1 MLYFDSRKPV
11 FFILITV
18 LSYILINY
26 VKKNGGE
33 SYQSSAEY
41 LNLCFFLPLNLT
53 IFYFLPGGKLL
64 RKENVWLLLSVFAQ
78 FAVAEKLSA
87 AGLAP
92 AWNFSD
98 TPSSGL
104 NGLSLIFFALMLC
117 AFFIRA
123 SVSGS
128 IVDTALFFAG
138 FEIFLGFYYSL
149 LPSALTIFFAAAM
162 LSIAVAVVQD
172 IYYSTYRDVLT
183 GLAGRNAFIINA
195 KNFPLKYSVGIVC
208 IDDYEK
214 LGQVFGRMG
223 QNALTKM
230 IASRITETEFENQ
243 VYRYTPDE
251 FVIISKR
258 KTKTKAST
266 GWKNPPCRRLGRIY
280 ARPPQKPIKLTVS
293 CAVSEKNA
301 ATPTQ
306 SKFWFVPIRPCKKP
320 TNLPKTSLPKPNILL
335 IYTQNQNQSSLIND
349 FLIAF

>member
-1 MLYFDSRKPV
+1 
-11 FFILITV
+11 
-18 LSYILINY
+18 
-26 VKKNGGE
+26 
-33 SYQSSAEY
+33 
-41 LNLCFFLPLNLT
+41 
-53 IFYFLPGGKLL
+53 
-64 RKENVWLLLSVFAQ
+64 
-78 FAVAEKLSA
+78 
-87 AGLAP
+87 
-92 AWNFSD
+92 
-98 TPSSGL
+98 
-104 NGLSLIFFALMLC
+104 
-117 AFFIRA
+117 
-123 SVSGS
+123 
-128 IVDTALFFAG
+128 
-138 FEIFLGFYYSL
+138 
-149 LPSALTIFFAAAM
+149 M

-280 ARPPQKPIKLTVS
+280 ARPPQKADKTDRILCGFRKKRSDANSVEVLVRAHKALQKTY
-293 CAVSEKNA
+293 
-301 ATPTQ
+301 
-306 SKFWFVPIRPCKKP
+306 KF
-320 TNLPKTSLPKPNILL
+320 
-335 IYTQNQNQSSLIND
+335 TQNVTSK
-349 FLIAF
+349 A